1 MGVNNSLSDI
11 ISSERIAR
19 GWSQRELA
27 TRAHVSKSSISRVE
41 RGYVLAY
48 DQILSILDALGMKI
62 EIKRN
67 GGIIW

>member
-62 EIKRN
+62 EIRRN